1 MAETITPKGH
11 SIAIDSIVSTL
22 THKTKGAD
30 VLVRFKIA
38 DDLFIELWWN

>member
-11 SIAIDSIVSTL
+11 SIAINSIVSTL

-38 DDLFIELWWN
+38 DDLFVEL